1 MVKIS
6 LLVIYVTEKPEKK
19 NIFCSKKKCLLK
31 FVSLFLFVWANLE
44 VLAEVEVESTTEANL
59 IQDTMTSDNFANVLV
74 SDIKTID
81 ASLSEVGVEV
91 EEVIGNKI

>member
-1 MVKIS
+1 
-6 LLVIYVTEKPEKK
+6 
-19 NIFCSKKKCLLK
+19 
-31 FVSLFLFVWANLE
+31 
-44 VLAEVEVESTTEANL
+44 VEVESTTEANL